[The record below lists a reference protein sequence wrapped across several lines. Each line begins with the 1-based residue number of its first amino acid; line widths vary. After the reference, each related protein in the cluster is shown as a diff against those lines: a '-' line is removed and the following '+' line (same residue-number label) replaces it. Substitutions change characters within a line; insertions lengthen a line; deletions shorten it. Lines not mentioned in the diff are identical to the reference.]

1 MKTRIVLAIVMLAAV
16 LISGCVRFEFEI
28 ELDGQGNE
36 LKRTVRF
43 LTQEQQVAA
52 MYLQGIRQDVL
63 ESYGEEEMQFVEFT
77 EFDGPEWYGA
87 ELVFLVAEAKD
98 SGIDLSEESLVVT
111 DKDDRFTVAFN
122 FDASP
127 GYSDI
132 AQKEWYD
139 DSEFV
144 VRVTVEEFTREY
156 RLNVYDAILNGVY
169 LTDTFPKR

>member
-16 LISGCVRFEFEI
+16 LISGCVRSEFEI

-111 DKDDRFTVAFN
+111 DKDDRLQSLST
-122 FDASP
+122 SM
-127 GYSDI
+127 
-132 AQKEWYD
+132 
-139 DSEFV
+139 
-144 VRVTVEEFTREY
+144 RVP
-156 RLNVYDAILNGVY
+156 AILTLPRKSGTTTRSLSLRSPLRNSQES
-169 LTDTFPKR
+169 TA